1 MALDGCICN
10 TPAELPSNVIVDP
23 DKTLNLITPVFSKS
37 MNGILVTGIGTI
49 NMFLAMDIFF
59 LFLYKYN

>member
-1 MALDGCICN
+1 MDK
-10 TPAELPSNVIVDP
+10 TPTNVPSNVIVDP
-23 DKTLNLITPVFSKS
+23 DKTLNSITPVFSKS